1 MALVVRGV
9 TGGEKLRRHLHDMQ
23 RKAKSMHVNAGILEG
38 SVYPD
43 GTPVALV
50 GYAHE
55 FGVPSQGIPPRSF
68 MRSTLMQ
75 RLKAWKQGLARELK
89 SQGMDTRKALDR
101 LGHVMVTDFKK
112 QIRAMTAPALKMETI
127 RRKGFNKLLIHHGD
141 LINSLAH
148 EVKGGEE
155 E

>member
-1 MALVVRGV
+1 MALVVKGV
-9 TGGEKLRRHLHDMQ
+9 TGGEKLKRHLAALKG
-23 RKAKSMHVNAGILEG
+23 KARPMHVNAGILEG

-50 GYAHE
+50 GYVHE
-55 FGVPSQGIPPRSF
+55 FGAPSQGIPPRSF

-75 RLKAWKQGLARELK
+75 RLKAWKEGLARELK
-89 SQGMDTRKALDR
+89 SQGLDSRQALNR
-101 LGHVMVTDFKK
+101 LGFVMVTDFKK
-112 QIRAMTAPALKMETI
+112 QIRAMTAPALKIETI
-127 RRKGFNKLLIHHGD
+127 RRKGFNKLLIHKGD